1 MKDELKTDS
10 GRLTDIIYNFGAN
23 NRVMKICFASNNA
36 KKLDEISYKLR
47 NTGLEI
53 ISPAEAGI
61 TEDIPETGDTLQAN
75 ALQKARYVFDKTGL
89 FCFADDTGL
98 LVNALNG
105 APGVYSARYAGEQR
119 SAEDNMN
126 KLLRE
131 LHGSADRSACFKT
144 VIALIHPTGEYL
156 FEGEIRGTIS
166 EEKRGEKGFGYD
178 PIFVPEG
185 YTQTFAEMPA
195 EVKNTIS
202 HRALAVDK
210 LIAFLSR

>member
-1 MKDELKTDS
+1 MQ
-10 GRLTDIIYNFGAN
+10 
-23 NRVMKICFASNNA
+23 ICFASNNA
-36 KKLDEISYKLR
+36 KKLEEISYKLQ
-47 NTGLEI
+47 NTGIEI
-53 ISPAEAGI
+53 ISLAEAGI

-75 ALQKARYVFDKTGL
+75 ALQKAHYVFDKTGL

-126 KLLRE
+126 KLLLE
-131 LHGSADRSACFKT
+131 LHGSTDRSACFQT

-156 FEGEIRGTIS
+156 FEGEIQGTIS

-178 PIFVPEG
+178 PVFVPEG